1 MTYPLYVAFV
11 WHMHQPTYKDA
22 LTGEYVLPWVRLHGA
37 KDYLHMAQ
45 VLADF
50 PRIHATFNFVPSLVE
65 QLLEY
70 AGGQARDRWLELSLK
85 ETWTREEREFLLTHF
100 FSIDREKVIRR
111 HSRYGQLL
119 ELRNQ
124 AQGNPDAFTEADL
137 RDLTAWFNLAWMDP
151 NWLEGDETLRA
162 LVEKGEGFT
171 LADIRTIA
179 DRQREI
185 IGRILPF
192 YRQLQSRGQIELTTS
207 PYYHPVLPLLVDSN
221 SAREASPDLPLPH
234 PPFAHPED
242 AAEQIRRAIA
252 FHREH
257 FGRDPQGMWPP
268 EGAVGQGMLHLVP
281 RSIRWLA
288 SDEGVLARSL
298 GIHIQRDEHGHVSNP
313 EVLYQPYRL
322 GASSTQQAII
332 FRDRVLSDRIGFVYK
347 GWAGREAA
355 EDLVGRLHHIRAELG
370 RSLADEEGPY
380 LVSIIL
386 DGENCWDGY
395 EHNGDIFLRRLY
407 ALLSDDPTLRTVTVS
422 EYLAE
427 HPPRQAID
435 RLFTGSWINHN
446 LETWIGEA
454 AQNRAWEVLALVRE
468 RLVAWQREHPREVSA
483 LERAWRTIHIAE
495 GSDWFWWYYRHNRSE
510 QVPLFDALF
519 RAHLRAVYRLLRLP
533 FPTWLEVPIPT
544 SLHLPPMSLVPSA
557 TGAMQRGET
566 IIRRLSYGYD
576 PANLYLL
583 LETREPLASTFVG
596 VYFAVA
602 GAQQTNASP
611 RYAGLDPVGGPPD
624 LGLAW
629 EVALGPE
636 RGEAQLSRADGQGS
650 WQAVASVDQVA
661 LGESALELS
670 LPLRELGLRPGDVV
684 GLLVILARD
693 GVLIEALPSVGC
705 HRFELKAFDS
715 SERM

>member
-11 WHMHQPTYKDA
+11 WHMHQPYYKDV
-22 LTGEYVLPWVRLHGA
+22 LTGEYALPWTRLHGS
-37 KDYLHMAQ
+37 KDYLHMPQ

-50 PRIHATFNFVPSLVE
+50 PRIHATFNLVPSLVE

-70 AGGQARDRWLELSLK
+70 AAGRARDRWLELSLK
-85 ETWTREEREFLLTHF
+85 EAWTREEREFLLTYF
-100 FSIDREKVIRR
+100 FTIDWEKVIRR
-111 HSRYGQLL
+111 YPRYGQLL
-119 ELRNQ
+119 ERRNRT
-124 AQGNPDAFTEADL
+124 QGNPDAFTESDL
-137 RDLTAWFNLAWMDP
+137 RDLAAWFNLVWIDP

-171 LADIRTIA
+171 RADIQTIA
-179 DRQREI
+179 AKQQEI
-185 IGRILPF
+185 IEQTLPL

-207 PYYHPVLPLLVDSN
+207 PYYHPILPLLVDTN

-252 FHREH
+252 FHREQ
-257 FGRDPQGMWPP
+257 FGHDPQGMWPP
-268 EGAVGQGMLHLVP
+268 EGAVGQEMLPLVP
-281 RSIRWLA
+281 DSIRWLA

-298 GIHIQRDEHGHVSNP
+298 GIQIQRDEHGHVLNP
-313 EVLYQPYRL
+313 EVLYQPYQL
-322 GASSTQQAII
+322 ATSSAQQAII

-355 EDLVGRLHHIRAELG
+355 EDLVGRLRRIREK
-370 RSLADEEGPY
+370 LADEEGPY

-395 EHNGDIFLRRLY
+395 EHNGDVFLRHLY

-435 RLFTGSWINHN
+435 RLFTGSWINHH
-446 LETWIGEA
+446 LETWIGEE
-454 AQNRAWEVLALVRE
+454 AQNRAWEILARVRE
-468 RLVAWQREHPREVSA
+468 TLVAWQREHSLADPSL
-483 LERAWRTIHIAE
+483 LERAWRAITIAE
-495 GSDWFWWYYRHNRSE
+495 GSDWFWWQCSHNRSE
-510 QVPLFDALF
+510 QTPLFDALF
-519 RAHLRAVYRLLRLP
+519 RAHLGNVYRLLGLP
-533 FPTWLEVPIPT
+533 LPTWLEVPISASSQP
-544 SLHLPPMSLVPSA
+544 SSMWVVPAA

-566 IIRRLSYGYD
+566 IIRRLSHGYD
-576 PANLYLL
+576 PANLYLR
-583 LETREPLASTFVG
+583 LETREPLTSTFVG
-596 VYFAVA
+596 VYLAVP
-602 GAQQTNASP
+602 GAQPTNASP
-611 RYAGLDPVGGPPD
+611 RYTGPDPQGDPWD

-629 EVALGPE
+629 EVALEP
-636 RGEAQLSRADGQGS
+636 GEKAQLSRADGQGG
-650 WQAVASVDQVA
+650 WQAVASVDRVA
-661 LGESALELS
+661 LGEGVLELA
-670 LPLRELGLRPGDVV
+670 LPLHELGLRPGDVV

-693 GVLIEALPSVGC
+693 GVLVEALPSAGC

-715 SERM
+715 SEER